1 MRNYLTK
8 NLADAASNR
17 CLQWPRCDISP
28 RTRGTTS
35 LWSPIVDVAPKPLGW
50 DLRRLPRVLSSNPG
64 NLDSVNLGPNW
75 FASVMGTG
83 IIANASATLPVI
95 GGYLRGFA
103 LVVWVVAASL
113 LILLTVAQ
121 IAQWISKPSIA
132 KSHWNDPVMAQFYG
146 APPMA
151 MLTVG
156 TGAMIVGHDLIG
168 QTAADWIAWILWIAG
183 TITGL
188 LTAIVIPFRLFT
200 KFQIRP
206 DGAFGGWLMP
216 VVPPMVSA
224 TGAAFLLP
232 TISSQVWGETLLYAS
247 YAMFGMSFFA
257 SLIIITMIWSRLA
270 HFGSTGSVRVPTLW
284 IVLGPL
290 GQSITAAGLLGT
302 AALTTLAAPLSIA
315 FNAASVIYGIP
326 VWGFAI
332 MWACIA
338 GMLTVRTMR
347 RKLPFALTWWSFTFP
362 VGTVV
367 TGTTQL
373 AKHTQLPAFEVL
385 AIAFFCCLLGAWVAV
400 ALKTLRGVYRTDLLV
415 PPKTPPNM
423 VARKDGDPI
432 V

>member
-1 MRNYLTK
+1 MDGVQKT
-8 NLADAASNR
+8 
-17 CLQWPRCDISP
+17 
-28 RTRGTTS
+28 
-35 LWSPIVDVAPKPLGW
+35 LGW

-83 IIANASATLPVI
+83 IIANASATLPIV
-95 GGYLRGFA
+95 GPSLQTFA
-103 LVVWVVAASL
+103 LVVWVFAGLLLVL
-113 LILLTVAQ
+113 LIVAQ
-121 IAQWISKPSIA
+121 IAQWISNPSIA
-132 KSHWNDPVMAQFYG
+132 KGHWNDPVMAQFYG

-156 TGAMIVGHDLIG
+156 TGAMIVGHNLIG
-168 QTAADWIAWILWIAG
+168 QTAADWLAWIPWIAG
-183 TITGL
+183 TATGL
-188 LTAIVIPFRLFT
+188 LTAVVIPYRLFT

-224 TGAAFLLP
+224 TAGAFLLP
-232 TISSQVWGETLLYAS
+232 TISSQEWRETMLFAC
-247 YAMFGMSFFA
+247 YAMFGMSFLS

-302 AALTTLAAPLSIA
+302 AALTAVEAPLSIA
-315 FNAASVIYGIP
+315 LNVASVIYGVP

-338 GMLTVRTMR
+338 AMMTIRTMR

-373 AKHTQLPAFEVL
+373 AKHTELPAFEYL
-385 AIAFFCCLLGAWVAV
+385 AIVFFLCLLCAWLTVGFR
-400 ALKTLRGVYRTDLLV
+400 TLRGAYRTELLI
-415 PPKTPPNM
+415 PPKTPPNA
-423 VARKDGDPI
+423 VARKDSDP
-432 V
+432 VP